1 MIPVMG
7 TCSSHFQQW
16 SSSARISQY
25 QSGSGLGVMVGLG
38 VTVAVG
44 VNVAVGLGVRVGVYV
59 AVGVGVRV
67 GVTVGVSV
75 DAAKGTKTLD
85 GS

>member
-1 MIPVMG
+1 MAATAGQYCLIPVMG

-44 VNVAVGLGVRVGVYV
+44 VNVAVGLGVRVGVDVGLGV
-59 AVGVGVRV
+59 AV
-67 GVTVGVSV
+67 SE
-75 DAAKGTKTLD
+75 TKTLD
-85 GS
+85 GSGRPT